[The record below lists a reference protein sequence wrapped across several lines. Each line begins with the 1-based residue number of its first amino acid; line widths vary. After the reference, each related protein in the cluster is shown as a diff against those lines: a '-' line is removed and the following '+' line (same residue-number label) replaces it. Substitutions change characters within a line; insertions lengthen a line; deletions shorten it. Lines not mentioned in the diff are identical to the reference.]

1 MSTNQSEF
9 ARKFKKMCQNR
20 AVIVTAITL
29 LAALSVVIAVT
40 VSANRAKRPSDSTD
54 TSVIETDT
62 QSKPSGGDVT
72 LPVYNNQG
80 TQPTGDVNA
89 EPEDTPFALPVEGK
103 LFKSHDATLQVY
115 SATMGDYRVHLGL
128 DIATAAEAPVY
139 AAADG
144 KIERIWDDAM
154 MGTCVAISHEG
165 EIISIY
171 KNLSKTLADGIE
183 AGATVKSGDCI
194 GRVGDTA
201 VMEMADE
208 PHLHYEMTLKGLAV
222 DPLDYFSRE
231 SVDALSKD
239 TAHESSAVT
248 EPSTVN
254 GK

>member
-9 ARKFKKMCQNR
+9 ARKLKRMCQNR

-40 VSANRAKRPSDSTD
+40 VSANRAKRPSETPD
-54 TSVIETDT
+54 TTVAEQET

-72 LPVYNNQG
+72 LPVYNGQG

-89 EPEDTPFALPVEGK
+89 EPEEAPFVLPVEGK
-103 LFKSHDATLQVY
+103 LIKAHDATLQVY

-128 DIATAAEAPVY
+128 DIATAAEAPVF
-139 AAADG
+139 AVADG
-144 KIERIWDDAM
+144 KIERVWDDSM
-154 MGTCVAISHEG
+154 MGTCVAVSHEG

-183 AGATVKSGDCI
+183 VGATVKSGDRI
-194 GRVGDTA
+194 GHVGDTA

-208 PHLHYEMTLKGLAV
+208 PHLHYEMTVNGLAV

-231 SVDALSKD
+231 LVDALSKD
-239 TAHESSAVT
+239 TAYESSAVT
-248 EPSTVN
+248 EATTAD